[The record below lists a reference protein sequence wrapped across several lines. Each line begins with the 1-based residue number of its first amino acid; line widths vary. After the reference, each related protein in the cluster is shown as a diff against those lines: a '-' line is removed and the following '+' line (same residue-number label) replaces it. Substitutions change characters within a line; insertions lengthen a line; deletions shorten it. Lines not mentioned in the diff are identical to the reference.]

1 MMLSNCLIAGI
12 DVGTSAAKVLCVD
25 REGTTATVRVPYDS
39 GPDTRAWFEAI
50 KKCFAKLAK
59 SVELE
64 RIEAIAMA
72 CQVNTYILFND
83 EKPCE
88 ELVVLDWAS
97 GQGREQLEDIKRNF
111 SRDYFLEHISM
122 PHPDMISYPLPR
134 LAYLRERFGDDWE
147 QTQKILQ
154 PKDYLYYKLTGVFAS
169 DAFTWRGLSNIEDSS
184 FHGQLLKD
192 NNIPERYMPVLYS
205 PFSSA
210 GGLLQSVAE
219 ELGLPAGI
227 EVYLGCNDFFAG
239 LLGMG
244 VTGPGQYFDVTGTS
258 EHVGMINDRV
268 NVESRLVSGPYFN
281 GFVEYGVTN
290 GSGVSLEWG
299 RKMFGEHTV
308 GADNPANAPI
318 FLPYLKGERAP
329 IWDSKARGVFFGL
342 DLSDDSGSMAYSVRE
357 GVAFSLY
364 HIFKQLRCDDNHR
377 EAAIRTGG
385 AVAQD
390 IILNQLKADVFG
402 ISLEVVREKESTA
415 LGAAMIA
422 GIGKGWY
429 GDIHKAAETLVKVE
443 QQIKPNPAKKDCL
456 KKRFEIYEKLYPA
469 LRDVFGGFDSIMETQ
484 DE

>member
-1 MMLSNCLIAGI
+1 MMSSNYLIAGI

-25 REGTTATVRVPYDS
+25 RNGTTVNVRVSYGKESRP
-39 GPDTRAWFEAI
+39 GTWFEAI
-50 KKCFAKLAK
+50 KKCFAELAK

-83 EKPCE
+83 EKADD
-88 ELVVLDWAS
+88 ELVILDWTA
-97 GQGREQLEDIKRNF
+97 GQGRQQLEDIKRRF
-111 SRDYFLEHISM
+111 STEYFLEHISM

-134 LAYLRERFGDDWE
+134 LAFLHKSFGDDWS

-154 PKDYLYYKLTGVFAS
+154 PKDYLYYKLTGVFAT
-169 DAFTWRGLSNIEDSS
+169 DAFTWRGLSNIGDSS
-184 FHGQLLKD
+184 FHEQLLKD
-192 NNIPERYMPVLYS
+192 NNIPERYMPKLYS

-210 GGLLQSVAE
+210 SNLSQSAAA

-258 EHVGMINDRV
+258 EHVGVINDKI
-268 NVESRLVSGPYFN
+268 NAESRLISGPYFN

-290 GSGVSLEWG
+290 ASGVSLEWG
-299 RKMFGEHTV
+299 RKMFGDHI
-308 GADNPANAPI
+308 ADAEIQANAPI

-342 DLSDDSGSMAYSVRE
+342 DLSDDSGSMGYSVRE
-357 GVAFSLY
+357 GVVLSLY
-364 HIFKQLRCDDNHR
+364 HIFKQLRCDKAYHKT
-377 EAAIRTGG
+377 AIRTGG
-385 AVAQD
+385 AITWD
-390 IILNQLKADVFG
+390 DTLNQLKADVFG
-402 ISLEVVREKESTA
+402 VPFEAAREKESSA

-422 GIGKGWY
+422 AIGTGWY
-429 GDIHKAAETLVKVE
+429 ADIDEAAETLVKVE
-443 QQIKPNPAKKDCL
+443 KQIKPNPARKDYFER
-456 KKRFEIYEKLYPA
+456 RFDLYEKLYPA
-469 LRDVFGGFDSIMETQ
+469 LKDLFGEFDNIVETQ